1 MKIGPYLF
9 IIIGGLLQSCG
20 SAMNAELYR
29 SLKNPWLASLVSFA
43 LITAFFLCATAIMVK
58 PLPTVQDILRMPW
71 WAPLAGLVGAVAVYA
86 GLKLIGT
93 VEVGTYTALNVTAAL
108 VMSLVIDHYGLLRV
122 EQHPCSLLRVV
133 GALRPEA
140 LAMLTDGIDLRGAK
154 MRPWYDRGE

>member
-1 MKIGPYLF
+1 
-9 IIIGGLLQSCG
+9 
-20 SAMNAELYR
+20 
-29 SLKNPWLASLVSFA
+29 
-43 LITAFFLCATAIMVK
+43 
-58 PLPTVQDILRMPW
+58 MPW
-71 WAPLAGLVGAVAVYA
+71 WATLAGLVGAVAVYA